1 MHVRRIDTKSV
12 PDGDKESNEW
22 LQNLFREKDELQESF
37 HKHGDFFTGSRFGKV
52 EPVLMQRRISSLLN
66 TIGWM
71 FVTLTPILYY
81 LVKLLFSG
89 ELLYFSIGASILLV
103 CKYFVGCK
111 IILLHNI
118 ALIFLLQSTSWW
130 EKLLECQKSA
140 KLRRM
145 GPSRRLRNKLM
156 PLDPSKNI
164 KDTIQTIQE
173 RLIFKTERKQTL

>member
-37 HKHGDFFTGSRFGKV
+37 HKHGDFFTGSRFEKV

-89 ELLYFSIGASILLV
+89 ELLYFSIGAGILLV
-103 CKYFVGCK
+103 CKYFDD
-111 IILLHNI
+111 I
-118 ALIFLLQSTSWW
+118 
-130 EKLLECQKSA
+130 QKYFV
-140 KLRRM
+140 
-145 GPSRRLRNKLM
+145 PSHWIKFFYYSP
-156 PLDPSKNI
+156 PLDEKNHWNVQNQQSIIVRFRHDSFEI
-164 KDTIQTIQE
+164 KWCH
-173 RLIFKTERKQTL
+173 